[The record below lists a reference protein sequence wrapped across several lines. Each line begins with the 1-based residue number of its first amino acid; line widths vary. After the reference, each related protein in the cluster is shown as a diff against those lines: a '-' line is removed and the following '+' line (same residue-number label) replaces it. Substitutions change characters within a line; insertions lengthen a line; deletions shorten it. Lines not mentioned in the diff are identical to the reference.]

1 MPQSLLLLRDKS
13 GNPKRFAIRCGFE
26 DKERVKRAGSG
37 CARWSSSEKVWTIPP
52 DPVLLKQMMDM
63 FPQARLMPDLQDYL
77 GSLYDK
83 QQKMY
88 LATGIED
95 PISDDCKLLPYQNS
109 SVRVLDVTG
118 NLILGHDM
126 GLGKTPITC
135 VAIDYVSANRAIVVC
150 PSSVKWLW
158 VDHLIEWAYRDD
170 LYVLESKK
178 VSSDL
183 ATVIY
188 RNRDDELLD
197 LLASDSPAILLMSYD
212 MLRIHQQ
219 VLTEFDYDVI
229 VFDEA
234 HRLKNR
240 KAPTTQAA
248 MSVSK
253 TCARRWYLTGTP
265 IRNHYTDVYTLLS
278 MIDPPRFG
286 SYWNF
291 VNTYLDTVPNV
302 FGGIDIVGLKNEEE
316 FNSMLSVY
324 MYRLTKAE
332 VMDQLPPKIYTDL
345 KLPMNNE
352 QQKIYD
358 QMEKEMIVSFE
369 QQLDDGVSIKEIVSA
384 PNTVSQIIRLR
395 QICLCPSLI
404 GGPEDSAKI
413 DTLAELIEDLLDKD
427 ERMIVFTYFRKFLK
441 RIESLLD
448 HLGVPY
454 GQIVGG
460 QSSSDRYNV
469 QKGLTEGK
477 YSIVI
482 GTAQSMGEG
491 MNLQA
496 ASTAIFCD
504 IDWVPANNLQ
514 AEDRVHRGL
523 IKSSPN
529 IIKLHHPN
537 TVETDI
543 RATCRRKEDITD
555 RSIGSVETIRNM
567 LLRKKVK

>member
-1 MPQSLLLLRDKS
+1 MILRDKQ
-13 GNPKRFAIRCGFE
+13 GNPKRFAIRCTFE
-26 DKERVKRAGSG
+26 DKERVKRAGAG
-37 CARWSSSEKVWTIPP
+37 CARWSSSERLWTIPP
-52 DPVLLKQMMDM
+52 DPVLLKRMMEM
-63 FPQARLMPDLQDYL
+63 FPQARLMPDLQEYL
-77 GSLYDK
+77 DSLYDK

-88 LATGIED
+88 LATSIEE
-95 PISDDCKLLPYQNS
+95 PISEDCKLLPYQNS
-109 SVRVLDVTG
+109 SVRVLDVAG
-118 NLILGHDM
+118 SLILGHDM

-135 VAIDYVSANRAIVVC
+135 IALDNVSAKRVIIVC

-158 VDHLIEWAYRDD
+158 VDHLIEWANRTD

-178 VSSDL
+178 IPSDI
-183 ATVIY
+183 ATVVY
-188 RNRDDELLD
+188 RKRDDTLID
-197 LLASDSPAILLMSYD
+197 LLSEEDPAVLLMSYD

-219 VLTEFDYDVI
+219 VLEEFDYDVI
-229 VFDEA
+229 IFDEA

-248 MSVSK
+248 MKVSK
-253 TCARRWYLTGTP
+253 NCARKWYLTGTP
-265 IRNHYTDVYTLLS
+265 IRNHYTDIYTMLS
-278 MIDPPRFG
+278 MIDPYRFSG
-286 SYWNF
+286 YWNF

-302 FGGIDIVGLKNEEE
+302 FGGTDIVGLKNEEE

-332 VMDQLPPKIYTDL
+332 VMDQLPAKIYTDL
-345 KLPMNNE
+345 KIPLNKE
-352 QQKIYD
+352 QQEIYNT
-358 QMEKEMIVSFE
+358 MEDEMLVAFK
-369 QQLDDGVSIKEIVSA
+369 QQVDDGVAVKEIVYA

-413 DTLAELIEDLLDKD
+413 DMLYDLLKDLLDNEEKV
-427 ERMIVFTYFRKFLK
+427 IVFTYFRKFLR

-448 HLGVPY
+448 HIGIPY

-460 QSSSDRYNV
+460 QTSRDRYNV

-477 YSIVI
+477 YPIVI

-504 IDWVPANNLQ
+504 IDWVPANNMQ
-514 AEDRVHRGL
+514 AEDRIHRGL
-523 IKSSPN
+523 IKKSPN
-529 IIKLHHPN
+529 IIRLHHPN

-543 RATCRRKEDITD
+543 IATCKRKEEITD
-555 RSIGSVETIRNM
+555 RSIGSIETIRNM
-567 LLRKKVK
+567 LLRKGV